1 MINYSL
7 ENKNL
12 KIELLTREL
21 DHHIPNEVREEIDY
35 VIQEK
40 QVKNIVFDFKNMNFM
55 DSSGIGVV
63 IGRYKKISSE
73 GGKVAVININ
83 PRVKKIFELSGM
95 NKIIGIHNTYEDAIS
110 SFLGGVTNE

>member
-1 MINYSL
+1 MIDFTL
-7 ENKNL
+7 DKKNL
-12 KIELLTREL
+12 IVEFLVNEL
-21 DHHIPNEVREEIDY
+21 DHHIASEVREKIDY

-40 QVKNIVFDFKNMNFM
+40 QIKNIVFDFKNMNFM

-73 GGKVAVININ
+73 GGKVAVINLN
-83 PRVKKIFELSGM
+83 SRVKKIFDLSGM
-95 NKIIGIHNTYEDAIS
+95 NKIIEIQDTYENAKN